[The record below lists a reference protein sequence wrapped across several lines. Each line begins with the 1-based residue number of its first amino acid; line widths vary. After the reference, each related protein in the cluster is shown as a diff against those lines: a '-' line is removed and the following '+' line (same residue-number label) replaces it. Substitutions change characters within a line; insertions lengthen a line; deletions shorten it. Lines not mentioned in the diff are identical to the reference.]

1 MSTTTVER
9 LEAIYEEIDV
19 MRAMAKQIN
28 AKTTTV
34 PSSHVAM
41 LTYAKEVAKVI
52 EDAVA
57 GAK

>member
-1 MSTTTVER
+1 MIAPDQE
-9 LEAIYEEIDV
+9 
-19 MRAMAKQIN
+19 RAMAKQIK

-41 LTYAKEVAKVI
+41 LSHAKEVAKVS